1 MTDVKTISEG
11 YCVELINETE
21 MVEFGHRLAGHLTY
35 GMIITLNGD
44 LGAGKTTLSR
54 GLLQALGH
62 KGPVKSPTYTL
73 VEPYELPF
81 GQVYHFDLY
90 RVNDPQELEYIG
102 FSDYLER
109 SALSLIEWP
118 ERGGEYLQT
127 VDLALDIEHLLA
139 GRKLVLSWQTVKGET
154 VLNNLR
160 DTSP

>member
-62 KGPVKSPTYTL
+62 KGPVKARLTL
-73 VEPYELPF
+73 LLNPMSYLLEKCIILIYIALMILRNLNISAFLIILKDQHSVLLN
-81 GQVYHFDLY
+81 GQ
-90 RVNDPQELEYIG
+90 NAEANICKQ
-102 FSDYLER
+102 
-109 SALSLIEWP
+109 LIW
-118 ERGGEYLQT
+118 RL
-127 VDLALDIEHLLA
+127 I
-139 GRKLVLSWQTVKGET
+139 
-154 VLNNLR
+154 LNIF
-160 DTSP
+160 